1 MNAPEEVEEQEETIL
16 EYAEYHGLASNPFI
30 DESLDGELASL
41 QQLLEPLTIDNS
53 GLYQIPESA
62 IKFPELRLTLDK
74 KAALLLRDAN
84 QDFFD
89 HDPWMEMAKACRPA
103 RNHIKKLDMPL
114 LRTDPDS
121 DLAAFKARVRQ
132 PIHFD
137 DELLPE
143 EPLDDEKDQGLTWPS
158 HMDSL
163 PAVTMAELRKEKLAF
178 TQESM
183 LCFFNA
189 TKDDWKIEDNR
200 NLLQQEHTYTRVCHP
215 NSLSIPSFHHANF
228 ARAQPSTQL
237 PLLFHQ
243 PFSQITSHSYH
254 HRRVSSSHCC
264 QIQPRC

>member
-30 DESLDGELASL
+30 DESLDGELASF
-41 QQLLEPLTIDNS
+41 QQLLEPMNIGDS
-53 GLYQIPESA
+53 ALYQLPHSA
-62 IKFPELRLTLDK
+62 LKFPELRLTLDK

-84 QDFFD
+84 QEFVD
-89 HDPWMEMAKACRPA
+89 HDPWMEMAKACGLA
-103 RNHIKKLDMPL
+103 RNHVKKLDMPL
-114 LRTDPDS
+114 LRTDPDA

-132 PIHFD
+132 PIHPN

-143 EPLDDEKDQGLTWPS
+143 EPLDDEKDQGLAWPS
-158 HMDSL
+158 HMQSL
-163 PAVTMAELRKEKLAF
+163 PAATMTELRKENLAF
-178 TQESM
+178 SQVSM

-189 TKDDWKIEDNR
+189 TKDDWTTEDDR

-215 NSLSIPSFHHANF
+215 DSLPIPSFHHANLD
-228 ARAQPSTQL
+228 RVQPSTQL

-254 HRRVSSSHCC
+254 HRRVSSFRCC